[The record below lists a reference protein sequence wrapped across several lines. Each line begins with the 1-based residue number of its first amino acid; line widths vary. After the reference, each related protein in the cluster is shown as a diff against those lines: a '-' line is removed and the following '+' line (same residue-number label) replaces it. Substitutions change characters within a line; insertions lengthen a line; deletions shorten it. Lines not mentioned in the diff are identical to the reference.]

1 MRLNV
6 LVVDDVPEVPELVAT
21 WLERHGHS
29 VARASTGAEGS
40 RLIKAQPF
48 DLIITDVLMPEVDG
62 LDLIKQAKHQQPNAR
77 IMAISGGGKY
87 MAATTCM
94 ELARSM
100 GATTLLPKPFNEA
113 QLMQSVITALA
124 GDAA

>member
-21 WLERHGHS
+21 WLERHGHT
-29 VARASTGAEGS
+29 VAKASTGAEGS
-40 RLIKAQPF
+40 RLIRMQPF

-62 LDLIKQAKHQQPNAR
+62 LDLIKQARHQQPKAR
-77 IMAISGGGKY
+77 IVAISGGGKY
-87 MAATTCM
+87 MASTTCM
-94 ELARSM
+94 ELAHGM

-113 QLMQSVITALA
+113 QLLKSVNEALE